1 MGGLRRRGRQRRGDL
16 ATVMEQCRRDT
27 MMAPGPA
34 AAALPRLNYDQ
45 RP

>member
-1 MGGLRRRGRQRRGDL
+1 MGGLRRRGRRRGDL
-16 ATVMEQCRRDT
+16 AVVMEQCRRDT